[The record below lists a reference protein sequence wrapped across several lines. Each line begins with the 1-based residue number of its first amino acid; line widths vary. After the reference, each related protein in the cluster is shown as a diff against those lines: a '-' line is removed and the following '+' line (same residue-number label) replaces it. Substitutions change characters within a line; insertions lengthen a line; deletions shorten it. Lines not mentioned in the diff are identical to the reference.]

1 MKIVLLGAP
10 GAGKGTQASF
20 LCERFGI
27 PQISTGDMLRSEIRA
42 GTATGLAAKALMDAG
57 KLVSDETVI
66 ELVKARL
73 AQDDCKPGY
82 LLDGIPRTIPQAD
95 ALRSNGLGIDYVVEI
110 AVDDEIIIERMSGR
124 RVHPASG
131 RSYHV
136 QFKPPKVD
144 GVDDVTG
151 EALVQREDDK
161 EETVKRRLEIYHAQ
175 TKPLIAYYNHW
186 FSTGDA
192 RAPKFV
198 RVDGVG
204 RVDQIK
210 QLVCE
215 ALV

>member
-42 GTATGLAAKALMDAG
+42 GSPIGIEAKKLMDAG

-66 ELVKARL
+66 ALVKSRL
-73 AQDDCKPGY
+73 SRDDCKPGY
-82 LLDGIPRTIPQAD
+82 LLDGIPRTLPQAD
-95 ALRSNGLGIDYVVEI
+95 ALREQGFGIDYVVEI

-136 QFKPPKVD
+136 VYNPPKVE
-144 GVDDVTG
+144 GFDDVTG
-151 EALVQREDDK
+151 EPLIQREDDK
-161 EETVKRRLEIYHAQ
+161 AETVRRRLEIYHAQ

-198 RVDGVG
+198 RIDGVG
-204 RVDQIK
+204 SVDQIK
-210 QLVCE
+210 QLVCA
-215 ALV
+215 ALG